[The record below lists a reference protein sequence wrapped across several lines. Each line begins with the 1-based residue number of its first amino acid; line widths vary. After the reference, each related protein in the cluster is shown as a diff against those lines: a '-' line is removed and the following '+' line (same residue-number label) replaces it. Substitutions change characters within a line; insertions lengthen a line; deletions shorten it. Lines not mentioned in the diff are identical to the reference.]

1 MHAVSE
7 TLAAAVTAFLATLR
21 DARQASPHTL
31 RGYANDLTGV
41 VERFGGDLPVSSLD
55 ARQLR
60 EHVSER
66 AATGLAPASVARLVA
81 AIRSFG
87 KWLALTGRLGAS
99 PAGLLRAPRQG
110 RKLPRWLEP
119 DEIARLLVAPQ
130 GDGFAAVR
138 ARAVLETLYSTGM
151 RVGELCSLD
160 ESRLDLI
167 GGVVVVRG
175 KGRKE
180 RLAPL
185 GGPAIRSIEAWRM
198 VRDARFGRG
207 GRDAAVFRG
216 TRGGRLDQR
225 EVRRLLGDAIAE
237 AGLAGRTTPHTL
249 RHSFATHLLRAGA
262 DIRSVQ
268 ELLGHAS
275 LATTQIYTH
284 LSIEDLRAAYRKAH
298 PRAS

>member
-1 MHAVSE
+1 MP
-7 TLAAAVTAFLATLR
+7 LAADVEAFLATLR

-31 RGYANDLTGV
+31 RGYAAELAGV
-41 VERFGGDLPVSSLD
+41 VACFGAETPVADLD
-55 ARQLR
+55 ARRLR
-60 EHVSER
+60 DHVASR
-66 AATGLAPASVARLVA
+66 AAQDLAPASVARLVA

-87 KWLALTGRLGAS
+87 TWLALTGRLGAS
-99 PAGLLRAPRQG
+99 PAGLLRAPRRG

-119 DEIARLLVAPQ
+119 DEIARLLAAPQ
-130 GDGFAAVR
+130 GEAFAPAR

-160 ESRLDLI
+160 EARLDLL

-185 GGPAIRSIEAWRM
+185 GRPAIQALEQWRR
-198 VRDARFGRG
+198 VRDATFGRS

-216 TRGGRLDQR
+216 SRGGRLDQR
-225 EVRRLLGDAIAE
+225 EVRRMLGDAIAE

-284 LSIEDLRAAYRKAH
+284 LSIDDLREAYQRAH
-298 PRAS
+298 PRA

>member
-1 MHAVSE
+1 M
-7 TLAAAVTAFLATLR
+7 TLAADVDAFLATLR

-31 RGYANDLTGV
+31 RGYAAELAGV
-41 VERFGGDLPVSSLD
+41 VECFGADTPVADID
-55 ARQLR
+55 ARRLR
-60 EHVSER
+60 DHVAAR
-66 AATGLAPASVARLVA
+66 AALGLAPSSVARLVA

-87 KWLALTGRLGAS
+87 TWLAVTGRLGAS
-99 PAGLLRAPRQG
+99 PAGLLRAPRTG

-119 DEIARLLVAPQ
+119 EEIAALLIAPQ
-130 GDGFAAVR
+130 GDGFAPVR

-160 ESRLDLI
+160 EARLDLL
-167 GGVVVVRG
+167 GGVAVVRG

-185 GGPAIRSIEAWRM
+185 GDPAVRTLERWRQ
-198 VRDARFGRG
+198 VRDAAFGRS

-225 EVRRLLGDAIAE
+225 EVRRLLGDAIAA

-284 LSIEDLRAAYRKAH
+284 LSIDDLREVYRRAH
-298 PRAS
+298 PRA

>member
-1 MHAVSE
+1 MSE
-7 TLAAAVTAFLATLR
+7 TLSAAVETFLATLR

-31 RGYANDLTGV
+31 RGYAAELAGV
-41 VERFGGDLPVSSLD
+41 VETFGAEASLTALE

-60 EHVSER
+60 EHVSTR
-66 AATGLAPASVARLVA
+66 AADGLAPASVARLVA
-81 AIRSFG
+81 AIRSFC
-87 KWLALTGRLGAS
+87 KWLALTGRLAAS
-99 PAGLLRAPRQG
+99 PAGLLRAPRRG

-138 ARAVLETLYSTGM
+138 ARAALETLYSTGM

-160 ESRLDLI
+160 EARLDLL

-185 GGPAIRSIEAWRM
+185 GGPAITALEAWRRL
-198 VRDARFGRG
+198 RDARFGRG
-207 GRDAAVFRG
+207 GRDSPVFRG

-284 LSIEDLRAAYRKAH
+284 LSIEDLRLAYRKAH
-298 PRAS
+298 PRA

>member
-1 MHAVSE
+1 MSAGDALGPAVE
-7 TLAAAVTAFLATLR
+7 AFLAQLR
-21 DARQASPHTL
+21 DARNASPHTL
-31 RGYANDLTGV
+31 RGYAKDLDGV
-41 VERFGGDLPVSSLD
+41 VEAFGADLPLAAIE
-55 ARQLR
+55 ARRLR
-60 EHVSER
+60 DHVAGR
-66 AATGLAPASVARLVA
+66 AARGLAPASVARLVA

-87 KWLALTGRLGAS
+87 RWLALTGRLPAS

-119 DEIARLLVAPQ
+119 EEIARLLDAPQ

-151 RVGELCSLD
+151 RVGELCGLD
-160 ESRLDLI
+160 DGRLDLI
-167 GGVVVVRG
+167 GGVAVLRG

-180 RLAPL
+180 RLAPI
-185 GGPAIRSIEAWRM
+185 GGPAITALEAWRR
-198 VRDARFGRG
+198 VRDTVFGRG
-207 GRDAAVFRG
+207 GRESPVFRG

-225 EVRRLLGDAIAE
+225 EVRRLLGDAIAQ

-284 LSIEDLRAAYRKAH
+284 LSIDDLREAYRRAH
-298 PRAS
+298 PRAL

>member
-1 MHAVSE
+1 MP
-7 TLAAAVTAFLATLR
+7 LAADVEAFLATLR

-31 RGYANDLTGV
+31 RGYAAELAGV
-41 VERFGGDLPVSSLD
+41 VACFGAETPVADLD
-55 ARQLR
+55 ARRLR
-60 EHVSER
+60 DHVASR
-66 AATGLAPASVARLVA
+66 AAQDLAPASVARLVA

-87 KWLALTGRLGAS
+87 TWLALTGRLGAS
-99 PAGLLRAPRQG
+99 PAGLLRAPRRG

-119 DEIARLLVAPQ
+119 DEIARLLAAPQ
-130 GDGFAAVR
+130 GEAFAPAR

-160 ESRLDLI
+160 EARLDLL

-185 GGPAIRSIEAWRM
+185 GRPAIQALEQWRRA
-198 VRDARFGRG
+198 RDATFGRS

-216 TRGGRLDQR
+216 SRGGRLDQR
-225 EVRRLLGDAIAE
+225 EVRRMLGDAIAE

-284 LSIEDLRAAYRKAH
+284 LSIDDLREAYQRAH
-298 PRAS
+298 PRA

>member
-1 MHAVSE
+1 MP
-7 TLAAAVTAFLATLR
+7 LAADVEAFLATLR

-31 RGYANDLTGV
+31 RGYAAELAGV
-41 VERFGGDLPVSSLD
+41 VACFGAETPVADLD
-55 ARQLR
+55 ARRLR
-60 EHVSER
+60 DHVASR
-66 AATGLAPASVARLVA
+66 AAQDLAPASVARLVA

-87 KWLALTGRLGAS
+87 TWLALTGRLGAS
-99 PAGLLRAPRQG
+99 PAGLLRAPRRG

-119 DEIARLLVAPQ
+119 DEIARLLAAPQ
-130 GDGFAAVR
+130 GEVFAPAR

-160 ESRLDLI
+160 EARLDLL

-185 GGPAIRSIEAWRM
+185 GRPAIQALEQWRR
-198 VRDARFGRG
+198 VRDATFGRSA
-207 GRDAAVFRG
+207 RDAAVFRG
-216 TRGGRLDQR
+216 SRGGRLDQR
-225 EVRRLLGDAIAE
+225 EVRRMLGDAIAE

-284 LSIEDLRAAYRKAH
+284 LSIDDLREAYQRAH
-298 PRAS
+298 PRA

>member
-1 MHAVSE
+1 M
-7 TLAAAVTAFLATLR
+7 TLAADVDAFLATLR

-31 RGYANDLTGV
+31 RGYAAELASV
-41 VERFGGDLPVSSLD
+41 VACFGADTPVSDID
-55 ARQLR
+55 ARRLR
-60 EHVSER
+60 DHVAAR
-66 AATGLAPASVARLVA
+66 AALGLAPASVARLVA

-87 KWLALTGRLGAS
+87 TWLAVTGRLGAS
-99 PAGLLRAPRQG
+99 PAGLLRAPRTG

-119 DEIARLLVAPQ
+119 EEIAALLIAPQ
-130 GDGFAAVR
+130 GDEFAPVR

-160 ESRLDLI
+160 EARLDLL
-167 GGVVVVRG
+167 GGVAVVRG

-185 GGPAIRSIEAWRM
+185 GAPAVRTLERWRQ
-198 VRDARFGRG
+198 VRDAAFGRS

-225 EVRRLLGDAIAE
+225 EVRRLLGDAIAA

-284 LSIEDLRAAYRKAH
+284 LSIDDLREVYRRAH
-298 PRAS
+298 PRA

>member
-1 MHAVSE
+1 
-7 TLAAAVTAFLATLR
+7 
-21 DARQASPHTL
+21 
-31 RGYANDLTGV
+31 
-41 VERFGGDLPVSSLD
+41 
-55 ARQLR
+55 
-60 EHVSER
+60 
-66 AATGLAPASVARLVA
+66 
-81 AIRSFG
+81 
-87 KWLALTGRLGAS
+87 
-99 PAGLLRAPRQG
+99 
-110 RKLPRWLEP
+110 
-119 DEIARLLVAPQ
+119 
-130 GDGFAAVR
+130 
-138 ARAVLETLYSTGM
+138 
-151 RVGELCSLD
+151 
-160 ESRLDLI
+160 
-167 GGVVVVRG
+167 VVVRG

-185 GGPAIRSIEAWRM
+185 GGPAIQAIEAWR
-198 VRDARFGRG
+198 VLRDARFGRS

-284 LSIEDLRAAYRKAH
+284 LSIEDLRQAYKKAH
-298 PRAS
+298 PRA